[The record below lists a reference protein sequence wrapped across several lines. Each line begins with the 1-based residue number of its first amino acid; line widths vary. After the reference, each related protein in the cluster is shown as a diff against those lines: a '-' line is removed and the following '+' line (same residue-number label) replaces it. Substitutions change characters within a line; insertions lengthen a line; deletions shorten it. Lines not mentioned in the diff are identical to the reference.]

1 MIKKTDAT
9 RELLGACHEAKQM
22 VDLMPELPK
31 GMKPSHIHIIDII
44 YRLQQETDIVRIS
57 DIGTELH
64 ITNPSITRVVNEL
77 VDFGAV
83 EKVQNQTDKRVYT
96 VSLTALGIEYY
107 RKYLQEYHA
116 RMAERFTG
124 ISVKDMETA
133 ASVIHEAYRI
143 MSDGRMEL

>member
-1 MIKKTDAT
+1 MEKTEAT
-9 RELLGACHEAKQM
+9 REFLGACHEAKQM
-22 VDLMPELPK
+22 VDLMPKLPE

-44 YRLQQETDIVRIS
+44 YRLQQANDIVRIS

-83 EKVQNQTDKRVYT
+83 EKVQSQTDKRVYT
-96 VSLTALGIEYY
+96 VSLTALGKEYY

-124 ISVKDMETA
+124 ISVEDMETA
-133 ASVIHEAYRI
+133 ANVIHEAYRI
-143 MSDGRMEL
+143 MSDGRMEI

>member
-1 MIKKTDAT
+1 MEKTDAT
-9 RELLGACHEAKQM
+9 REFLGACHEAKQM
-22 VDLMPELPK
+22 VDLMPELPE

-44 YRLQQETDIVRIS
+44 YRLQQANDIVRIS

-124 ISVKDMETA
+124 ISVEDMETA
-133 ASVIHEAYRI
+133 ANVIHEAYRI
-143 MSDGRMEL
+143 MSDGKMKI

>member
-1 MIKKTDAT
+1 MKKTDAT
-9 RELLGACHEAKQM
+9 REFLGACHEAKQM
-22 VDLMPELPK
+22 VDLMPKLPE

-44 YRLQQETDIVRIS
+44 YRLQQANDIVRIS

-83 EKVQNQTDKRVYT
+83 EKVQSQTDKRVYT
-96 VSLTALGIEYY
+96 VSLTALGKEYY

-124 ISVKDMETA
+124 ISVEDMETA
-133 ASVIHEAYRI
+133 ANVIHEAYRI
-143 MSDGRMEL
+143 MSDGRMEI

>member
-1 MIKKTDAT
+1 MKV
-9 RELLGACHEAKQM
+9 ENVSQLLGACYEAKRI
-22 VDLMPELPK
+22 VELMPKLPK

-44 YRLQQETDIVRIS
+44 YRLQQANDIVRIS

-83 EKVQNQTDKRVYT
+83 EKVQSQTDKRVYT
-96 VSLTALGIEYY
+96 VSLTALGKEYY

-124 ISVKDMETA
+124 ISVEDMETA
-133 ASVIHEAYRI
+133 ANVIHEAYRI
-143 MSDGRMEL
+143 MSDGRMEI

>member
-1 MIKKTDAT
+1 MKKTDAT
-9 RELLGACHEAKQM
+9 REFLGACHEAKQM
-22 VDLMPELPK
+22 VDLMPELPE

-44 YRLQQETDIVRIS
+44 YRLQQANDIVRIS

-83 EKVQNQTDKRVYT
+83 EKVQSQTDKRVYT
-96 VSLTALGIEYY
+96 VSLTALGKEYY

-124 ISVKDMETA
+124 ISVEDMETA
-133 ASVIHEAYRI
+133 ANVIHEAYRI
-143 MSDGRMEL
+143 MSDGRMEI

>member
-64 ITNPSITRVVNEL
+64 ITNPSITRIVNEL
-77 VDFGAV
+77 VDLGAV
-83 EKVQNQTDKRVYT
+83 LKIQSQTDRRVYT
-96 VSLTALGIEYY
+96 VSLTPLGMKYY
-107 RKYLQEYHA
+107 RKYLEEYHSI
-116 RMAERFTG
+116 MAERFTG
-124 ISVKDMETA
+124 ISVADMQTA
-133 ASVIHEAYRI
+133 ARVIHEAYRI
-143 MSDGRMEL
+143 MSDGRMEI